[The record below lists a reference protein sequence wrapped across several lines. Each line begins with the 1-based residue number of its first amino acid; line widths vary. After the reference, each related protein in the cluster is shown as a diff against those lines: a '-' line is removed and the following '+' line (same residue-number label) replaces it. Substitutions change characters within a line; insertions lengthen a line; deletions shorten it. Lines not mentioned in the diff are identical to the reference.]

1 MVGEILKNNSVLEV
15 VNLSKSFGYG
25 AGKRSVLK
33 GVSFSIE
40 MGKVTALL
48 GPNGAGKTTCFSII
62 SGIIRPDSGSVLFD
76 GKNITKYPMYKR
88 AKLGIGYLPQEA
100 SIFRGLTVR
109 DNILAVLELR
119 ERDKDILE
127 ERLQKLLS
135 DFTIS
140 HLENQYAN
148 KLSGGERRRVEIA
161 RAIAANPKFILL
173 DEPFAGID
181 PITINEMRNLISHL
195 KDRGIGVIITEHNVR
210 ETLAI
215 TDIAY
220 IIAYGKVLA
229 SGSAKNIVTNE
240 EVRRIYLGDT
250 FVV

>member
-62 SGIIRPDSGSVLFD
+62 SGIIKPDSGSVLFD

>member
-1 MVGEILKNNSVLEV
+1 MINKNLKENCILEV

-25 AGKRSVLK
+25 SGKRSVLK

-62 SGIIRPDSGSVLFD
+62 SGIIKPDSGSVLFN
-76 GKNITKYPMYKR
+76 GKNITRYPMYKR
-88 AKLGIGYLPQEA
+88 ARLGIGYLPQEA

-109 DNILAVLELR
+109 DNILSVLELR
-119 ERDKDILE
+119 ESDKDILE

-135 DFTIS
+135 DFTIA

-229 SGSAKNIVTNE
+229 SGSAKNIVMNE

-250 FVV
+250 FIV